1 MMKISYGT
9 GEARERENA
18 FGLVKTEEIRK
29 REHLRD
35 MRLRYLIKKLIGN
48 CDYWIVLL
56 ILILTVDL

>member
-48 CDYWIVLL
+48 CDRWIVLL
-56 ILILTVDL
+56 ILILTVDI

>member
-1 MMKISYGT
+1 MEQVKR
-9 GEARERENA
+9 ERERENA
-18 FGLVKTEEIRK
+18 FGLVKIEEIRK

>member
-9 GEARERENA
+9 GEERERENT
-18 FGLVKTEEIRK
+18 FGLVNTEEIRK

-35 MRLRYLIKKLIGN
+35 MRLRYLIKKLISN
-48 CDYWIVLL
+48 CDRWIVLL